1 MLRSFSPSTSTAYLF
16 LMLALLFGFPLLTVY
31 YNVSSTFYFAVIFPY
46 LLTTG
51 IVTLL
56 LLYLSNKKVSNSLL
70 SLNGKGM
77 APSTSTFIA
86 KFNSLPIYAIM
97 VLASLTLVS
106 FLAERILVGQA
117 YPYPPSS
124 NAGAIGAVY
133 IVLLVITSVLGF
145 ARVLYLGFPI
155 LRGILQDRKYAIMVV
170 ILSAAFSIVYLTEV
184 NQIVITGFSSGSY
197 VPTPSNS
204 YPFAY
209 VFTVGVQQPFINLVY
224 LPYVLIQLNP
234 IVNLMIVPYEMVFA
248 VILSLLVVSSIVM
261 THYLVS
267 KNFGA
272 SCSTKG
278 GTMSTVGSLIGMCA
292 TCPTCL
298 VPAFITV
305 IFGGIAAAG
314 AAFSNIY
321 GIVIPPIVSV
331 ALLLVSMF
339 YISSIIK
346 KRTNVNS
353 YA

>member
-1 MLRSFSPSTSTAYLF
+1 MFRSFSPSTSTAYLF

-46 LLTTG
+46 LLLTG

-70 SLNGKGM
+70 SINGNNV
-77 APSTSTFIA
+77 APSTCTFIA
-86 KFNSLPIYAIM
+86 KFNSLPMYAIM
-97 VLASLTLVS
+97 ALASLTLIS

-133 IVLLVITSVLGF
+133 ILLLVITSVLGF
-145 ARVLYLGFPI
+145 ARVLYRGFPI
-155 LRGILQDRKYAIMVV
+155 LRRVLQDRKYTFLVV
-170 ILSAAFSIVYLTEV
+170 ILSGAFSIVYLIEV
-184 NQIVITGFSSGSY
+184 NQIVLTGFSNPSY
-197 VPTPSNS
+197 IPTPSNS

-224 LPYVLIQLNP
+224 LPYVLVQLNP
-234 IVNLMIVPYEMVFA
+234 IVNLLIIPYEMVFA
-248 VILSLLVVSSIVM
+248 VILSLLVASSIVM

-267 KNFGA
+267 NNFGA

-278 GTMSTVGSLIGMCA
+278 GTLSTAGSLIGMCA

-305 IFGGIAAAG
+305 VFGGIATAE

-321 GIVIPPIVSV
+321 GVVIPPIVSV
-331 ALLLVSMF
+331 ALLLVSLF
-339 YISSIIK
+339 YISRTIK
-346 KRTNVNS
+346 KRTNINS